1 MPTTYK
7 PKRGRPSQKVLT
19 AAKALQSAF
28 RKKKSSVPS
37 VAQVS
42 NQVKSLKL
50 TQKGSIQYARQYLR
64 WRVAPQPPAAS
75 PFFFD
80 PKCPSSLRP
89 IMFLHQAISEGTPI
103 HTLEYAAGPTL
114 NLTTAGAWVN
124 SPYPPV
130 ANYGLPGVT
139 NGLYDQLQYW
149 SQAAGASTSEVSN
162 DYLHMQTKYQ
172 LQISA
177 NNCRGYMDIFIVHPT
192 RSFVRSTQQ
201 DVSLP
206 TGIQGFTNLSLGCNN
221 QYNINKQY
229 YSMKKLKRHYFN
241 TTNPAGTQ
249 PAAGNYLNTNPDICM
264 EFTVRNK
271 KTRRAIK
278 APELFQGGILDATD
292 IPYTKQDWILI
303 STTLENSQ
311 VTPDNCLKI
320 NNIWRSVTWRDREG
334 AST

>member
-1 MPTTYK
+1 MSTTYK
-7 PKRGRPSQKVLT
+7 PKRGRPSAKVLT
-19 AAKALQSAF
+19 AAKALQAAF
-28 RKKKSSVPS
+28 RKKKTTTAT

-50 TQKGSIQYARQYLR
+50 TQKGSIQYNRQFIDWKPPLD
-64 WRVAPQPPAAS
+64 PQPPV
-75 PFFFD
+75 PYFFD
-80 PKCPSSLRP
+80 PKCPTTIRP
-89 IMFLHQAISEGTPI
+89 ICFLHQAISQNTPI
-103 HTLEYAAGPTL
+103 HTMQFAAGPTL
-114 NLTTAGAWVN
+114 NLAQAGLWKDML
-124 SPYPPV
+124 YPPV
-130 ANYGLPGVT
+130 NNYGVPAAT

-149 SQAAGASTSEVSN
+149 SQSQGVSN

-206 TGIQGFTNLSLGCNN
+206 TGLQGFTNLSLGCNN

-229 YSMKKLKRHYFN
+229 YTKKKLKRHYFN
-241 TTNPAGTQ
+241 TVNPTGTQ
-249 PAAGNYLNTNPDICM
+249 PAAGNYLNTNPDISI

-278 APELFQGGILDATD
+278 APELFQGAILDATD

-303 STTLENSQ
+303 STTLENEDVSEK
-311 VTPDNCLKI
+311 NCLKV
-320 NNIWRSVTWRDREG
+320 NNIFRSITWRDREG